1 MPLQVAPKIM
11 FRILT
16 CLSTQHDWHLVVIA
30 IAVGFVASV
39 IAVRLFDRAL
49 VTTGRVCAASIIAA
63 GTATGLGIWATHFI
77 AMLAYEPGIPIAY
90 NIGLTILSL
99 VAAAVFTSLGFGI
112 AAYRPAHLGAL
123 IGGGI
128 VGAGIASMH
137 YLGMSALELPGRVTW
152 SLDLVF
158 ASVILGMLFCAAA
171 LAVAVRHRGSR
182 STLFVALLLTSAI
195 VSHHFTAMGAV
206 EIVPDPTR
214 VITQLSLSPIMLA
227 VAVAGAAIAVLGL
240 NLVGTLADRPLRK
253 NLDLLTTTL
262 NNMTQGVVMFD
273 SEERLVVCNDRYI
286 EMYGLS
292 PEIAKPGCTLS
303 DLINSRI
310 AIGNFDHDPAQYRAE
325 ILAAIAKGK
334 TQNWIAENNDGRFIS
349 VINRPIAGGFWIGTH
364 EDITERR
371 RAERQSVTLAEQEAR
386 RAFID
391 AAIQSF
397 RESVETVLRTVS
409 DSVAASRTTATTL
422 LSSAAETSQSASDA
436 IKTSNEAS
444 ANILAA
450 ASAAEEL
457 LNSIAEI
464 SRQLGKTTE
473 LAGIAVAEAGKT
485 NDEIAGLSR
494 AAHEIGEVVDLIR
507 NIAGQT
513 NLLALNATIEAARAG
528 ESGKGFAVVASEVKS
543 LAVQTAKA
551 TEKIAGQI
559 AAVQRSTA
567 GAVTAIR
574 RNTEHLQEINR
585 YTMAVSSA
593 LDQQNA
599 ATGEISQNVAGAAQ
613 GAKAVVAVLED
624 VSGAITKTRN
634 SAQTVLGAS
643 EAVEAAADNLREKVE
658 TFLGRVAV

>member
-1 MPLQVAPKIM
+1 M

-49 VTTGRVCAASIIAA
+49 VTTGRVRAASIIAA

-99 VAAAVFTSLGFGI
+99 VTAAIFTSLGFGI

-137 YLGMSALELPGRVTW
+137 YLGMSALELPGRVRW

-158 ASVILGMLFCAAA
+158 ASVILGMLFGAAA

-182 STLFVALLLTSAI
+182 STLIVALLLTSAI

-240 NLVGTLADRPLRK
+240 NFVGTLADRPLRK

-292 PEIAKPGCTLS
+292 TEIVKPGCTLS
-303 DLINSRI
+303 DIINSRF
-310 AIGNFDHDPAQYRAE
+310 AVGSFNRDPAQYRAD
-325 ILAAIAKGK
+325 ILAAIAKGEI
-334 TQNWIAENNDGRFIS
+334 QNWISENNDGRFIS
-349 VINRPIAGGFWIGTH
+349 VINRPIAGGSFWIGTH

-386 RAFID
+386 RASID
-391 AAIQSF
+391 VAIQSF

-409 DSVAASRTTATTL
+409 DSVAASRSIATTL
-422 LSSAAETSQSASDA
+422 LSSAGETSQSASCA
-436 IKTSNEAS
+436 IETSNEAS
-444 ANILAA
+444 ANIFAA

-485 NDEIAGLSR
+485 NDEIVDLSQS
-494 AAHEIGEVVDLIR
+494 ANEIGEVVSLIR
-507 NIAGQT
+507 HIAGQT
-513 NLLALNATIEAARAG
+513 NLLALNAAIEAARAG

-559 AAVQRSTA
+559 SAVQRSTA
-567 GAVTAIR
+567 GAVAAIR

-585 YTMAVSSA
+585 YTMAVSAA

-599 ATGEISQNVAGAAQ
+599 ATGEISQNVTEAAQ

-624 VSGAITKTRN
+624 VAGAITKTRN
-634 SAQTVLGAS
+634 SAQTVLVAS